1 VNTVFEKTVYKS
13 FLSNSFTI
21 PVKVTFWD
29 GKSVVYGNGEPTV
42 ELIFKKPIRIKDI
55 YNNASLALGEAYM
68 DGKIDIKGSIEDL
81 ITSAYENASSFMQS
95 NKFRK
100 FIPKQSHTKTKSIAD
115 VQNHYDIGNDF
126 YKIWLDRSMTYSCAY
141 FKNPEDTLETA
152 QQNKVDHILKK
163 LNLSPGQQLLDIGC
177 GWGNL
182 LFTAVKNYQVR
193 ATGITLSQE
202 QYDYVMQTA
211 KEKGLSESVTVYL
224 MDYRDLKDM
233 AFDRITSVGMFEHV
247 GKENL
252 QAYFQQVHY
261 LLKDDG
267 AALIH
272 GISRQQG
279 GATNAWI
286 NKYIFPGG
294 YIPGVAEL
302 VHHMTVENLQLVDL
316 ESLRRHYQKT
326 LEMWHAN
333 FINNLDEI
341 RKTKDERFIRMWD
354 LYLQACAAS
363 FKASNIDVIQYLL
376 VKKSSNQLP
385 MTRGY
390 LYT

>member
-1 VNTVFEKTVYKS
+1 MK
-13 FLSNSFTI
+13 
-21 PVKVTFWD
+21 
-29 GKSVVYGNGEPTV
+29 
-42 ELIFKKPIRIKDI
+42 
-55 YNNASLALGEAYM
+55 
-68 DGKIDIKGSIEDL
+68 
-81 ITSAYENASSFMQS
+81 
-95 NKFRK
+95 
-100 FIPKQSHTKTKSIAD
+100 
-115 VQNHYDIGNDF
+115 
-126 YKIWLDRSMTYSCAY
+126 
-141 FKNPEDTLETA
+141 
-152 QQNKVDHILKK
+152 
-163 LNLSPGQQLLDIGC
+163 
-177 GWGNL
+177 
-182 LFTAVKNYQVR
+182 

-202 QYDYVMQTA
+202 QYNYVTQLA
-211 KEKGLSESVTVYL
+211 KEKGLSESITVYL
-224 MDYRDLKDM
+224 MDYRDLKDRT
-233 AFDRITSVGMFEHV
+233 FDRITSVGMFEHV

-252 QAYFQQVHY
+252 QAYFHQVHQ

-302 VHHMTVENLQLVDL
+302 VSHMTAENLQLVDL

-326 LEMWHAN
+326 LEIWHAN
-333 FINNLDEI
+333 FIANLEEI

-376 VKKSSNQLP
+376 VKKSSNSLP
-385 MTRGY
+385 MTRG
-390 LYT
+390 

>member
-1 VNTVFEKTVYKS
+1 MFEKTVYKS

>member
-1 VNTVFEKTVYKS
+1 MDDVFEKTVYKS
-13 FLSNSFTI
+13 ILSNSFTI
-21 PVKVTFWD
+21 PVKVTYWD
-29 GKSVVYGNGEPTV
+29 GKTTVYGNGNPAV

-68 DGKIDIKGSIEDL
+68 DGKIEIKGSIKDL
-81 ITSAYENASSFMQS
+81 IASAYENASSFMQS

-100 FIPKQSHTKTKSIAD
+100 FIPKQSHTKTKSRED

-126 YKIWLDRSMTYSCAY
+126 YNIWLDRSMTYSCAY
-141 FKNPEDTLETA
+141 FKNSEDTLETA

-163 LNLSPGQQLLDIGC
+163 LNLSPGQHLLDIGC

-182 LFTAVKNYQVR
+182 IFTAVQDYQVK

-202 QYDYVMQTA
+202 QYDYVVQMA
-211 KEKGLSESVTVYL
+211 KEKGISDSVTVHL
-224 MDYRDLKDM
+224 MDYRDLKDVT
-233 AFDRITSVGMFEHV
+233 FDRITSVGMFEHV

-302 VHHMTVENLQLVDL
+302 VSHMTTENLQLVDL

-333 FINNLDEI
+333 FITHLDEI
-341 RKTKDERFIRMWD
+341 RKTKDERFIRMWN

-385 MTRGY
+385 MTRG
-390 LYT
+390 